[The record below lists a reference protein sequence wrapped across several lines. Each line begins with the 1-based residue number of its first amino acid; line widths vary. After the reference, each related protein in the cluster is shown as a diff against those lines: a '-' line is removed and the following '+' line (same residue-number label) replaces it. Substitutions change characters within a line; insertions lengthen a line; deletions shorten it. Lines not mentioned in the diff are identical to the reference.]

1 MKIKTKITFF
11 GMEIVF
17 KLRDKFKKFVD
28 TLEVLID
35 TFSPIIFNHIDFPP
49 NQCYS
54 YINQMVNIRV
64 VIYIKI
70 TYANSKVEK
79 YFSDYRRMQK
89 TLPAEWVRTIMKHID
104 WLIMSECQTDYRT

>member
-1 MKIKTKITFF
+1 MSEGVSETSARRKIA
-11 GMEIVF
+11 
-17 KLRDKFKKFVD
+17 D
-28 TLEVLID
+28 LEPEAGCLVLEMVL
-35 TFSPIIFNHIDFPP
+35 TRIDFLP